1 MKVILPASL
10 FILLIAAA
18 QAASLPGDGATGT
31 RLFDGNCTGCH
42 DTRVMARKD
51 RTVQSLD
58 ALKAQLANC
67 AHMAN
72 KAFSESEKRDLLTY
86 LNDEFYHF
94 R

>member
-10 FILLIAAA
+10 FILLISAA
-18 QAASLPGDGATGT
+18 QAASLPGDGVNGK

-42 DTRVMARKD
+42 DTSVMARKD

-72 KAFSESEKRDLLTY
+72 KEFSESEARDLITY
-86 LNDEFYHF
+86 LNDQFYHF